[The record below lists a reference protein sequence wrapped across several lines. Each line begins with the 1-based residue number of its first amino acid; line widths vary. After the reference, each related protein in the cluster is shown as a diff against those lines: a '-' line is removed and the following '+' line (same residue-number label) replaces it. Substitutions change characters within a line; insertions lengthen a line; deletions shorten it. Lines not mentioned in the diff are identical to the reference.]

1 MHTFVCISDFTHIA
15 MKKTATIALFF
26 ALLLTGKAQDNLS
39 NRRFIEVTG
48 VNETEVVP
56 DQITILI
63 RLTENKEN
71 GTIQKQE
78 EALKTGIK
86 ELGISLSDLTLNSA
100 DADYQRTR
108 ILKKEVVVT
117 KSYLLKVS
125 SADMV
130 SKVYEKLDK
139 INVQDAFIQKID
151 HSKIND
157 LKKES
162 RIMAIKAAKE
172 KADYLL
178 TAVGEKAGQ
187 PIQISEQE
195 MYTPVYTNMR
205 YMAKAADAESVGGD
219 DEISFKKIRIKSSV
233 MVKYEILNK

>member
-1 MHTFVCISDFTHIA
+1 

-26 ALLLTGKAQDNLS
+26 ALLLSGKAQDNLS

-78 EALKTGIK
+78 EALKSGIR

-130 SKVYEKLDK
+130 GKLYEKLDK

-162 RIMAIKAAKE
+162 RIMAVKAAKE
-172 KADYLL
+172 KVDYLL
-178 TAVGEKAGQ
+178 AAVGEKAGQ

-195 MYTPVYTNMR
+195 MYTPVYSNAR
-205 YMAKAADAESVGGD
+205 YMAKAASDESGSGD
-219 DEISFKKIRIKSSV
+219 DEISFKKIKIRSSV